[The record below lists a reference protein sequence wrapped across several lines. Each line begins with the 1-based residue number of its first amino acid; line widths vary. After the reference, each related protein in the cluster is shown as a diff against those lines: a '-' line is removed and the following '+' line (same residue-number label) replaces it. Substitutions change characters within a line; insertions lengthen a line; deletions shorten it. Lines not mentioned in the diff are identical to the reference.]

1 MYSVRVVDEAGNGKD
16 YEVEFIPRIGER
28 IVLVYGTN
36 REPIRPHY
44 FRVKDVAFHL
54 DHKPGDQITIL
65 IEEANP
71 LPWPNDEGR

>member
-28 IVLVYGTN
+28 IVLEYGTN
-36 REPIRPHY
+36 REQVRPHY

-54 DHKPGDQITIL
+54 DLKPGDQITIL
-65 IEEANP
+65 IEETNP
-71 LPWPNDEGR
+71 LPWPNDESR